1 MPSGHPGPVREPEQP
16 PEGSPGQ
23 CARPL
28 PQDTGAGCCV
38 LCQTRADVCPQ
49 LRGTGPDRAPDGAL
63 RAQDGLCMPG
73 RCSACP
79 GRALRARDGL
89 CMPGRCSACPGR
101 ALCAGMVL
109 CVPGTGSACRD
120 SALRAWDGLCV
131 PGRCSACPG
140 WALRIPLLALLTRGA
155 TGRAPGPLVCGV
167 PTLNLLV
174 PVLLQGQAAQ
184 LHTVMSASLSGGQ
197 GFLSPQRTAA
207 HLAAPPLGCPP
218 L

>member
-1 MPSGHPGPVREPEQP
+1 MEGCTPQTGRELDPRAARLRGDLACTPRASSLPSGHPGPVREPEQP
-16 PEGSPGQ
+16 PKGSPGQ

-38 LCQTRADVCPQ
+38 LCQTRADICPQ

-63 RAQDGLCMPG
+63 RAQDGLCVPG

-79 GRALRARDGL
+79 GRALRVGT
-89 CMPGRCSACPGR
+89 
-101 ALCAGMVL
+101 VL
-109 CVPGTGSACRD
+109 CVPRTGSACQ
-120 SALRAWDGLCV
+120 DG
-131 PGRCSACPG
+131 
-140 WALRIPLLALLTRGA
+140 ALRIPLLALLTRGA

-184 LHTVMSASLSGGQ
+184 LHTVVSASLSGGQ

>member
-1 MPSGHPGPVREPEQP
+1 
-16 PEGSPGQ
+16 
-23 CARPL
+23 
-28 PQDTGAGCCV
+28 
-38 LCQTRADVCPQ
+38 
-49 LRGTGPDRAPDGAL
+49 
-63 RAQDGLCMPG
+63 MPG

-79 GRALRARDGL
+79 GRALRAGT
-89 CMPGRCSACPGR
+89 
-101 ALCAGMVL
+101 VL
-109 CVPGTGSACRD
+109 CVPRTGSACQ
-120 SALRAWDGLCV
+120 DG
-131 PGRCSACPG
+131 
-140 WALRIPLLALLTRGA
+140 ALRIPLLALLTRGA